1 MPPEKSNRKNNSPPT
16 NLPPPPPQYDP
27 IVFQPAVT
35 AVVAAVMLEIHAS
48 GTSGAGSGANPSN
61 QGDSHGHLRECH
73 TRTSRTQNPSPSMAP
88 EVSLL

>member
-1 MPPEKSNRKNNSPPT
+1 MQINESNNK
-16 NLPPPPPQYDP
+16 
-27 IVFQPAVT
+27 
-35 AVVAAVMLEIHAS
+35 
-48 GTSGAGSGANPSN
+48 GSGSSAKPST